1 MTDELGHVM
10 TRSRWRDRCERAE
23 VGWGVREEGV
33 VRLRVGG
40 TDDGGVSESLGCKAE
55 RRGASSLGQGSLH
68 PCLDTVTGGRLARGK
83 ARVLHDLSFL
93 FSSEGLVRRRA
104 SESDIP

>member
-1 MTDELGHVM
+1 MH
-10 TRSRWRDRCERAE
+10 
-23 VGWGVREEGV
+23 EEGV

-55 RRGASSLGQGSLH
+55 RRRGGRSSLGQGSLH

-83 ARVLHDLSFL
+83 ARVLHDLSFFL
-93 FSSEGLVRRRA
+93 SSKGLVRRRV
-104 SESDIP
+104 SESDIS